1 MTTGLWSGGP
11 QPQTVNPPNKLR
23 SRSHSKSPVVADTR
37 AGFAGGLALAL
48 GLAVGPRTSFAIGAF
63 SAGI

>member
-37 AGFAGGLALAL
+37 ARFAVGVAVPLALA
-48 GLAVGPRTSFAIGAF
+48 AVPGTSSVTGAF
-63 SAGI
+63 SACT